1 MLFSS
6 LYFVSMH
13 VCVCTCE
20 RVCVCFF
27 CIVMNMYLI
36 CPIYK
41 ILYCLCLAHYQTNIQ
56 RLNSLYLQARPPVSL
71 KFWNLWTTESIQQR
85 ETTTISHQS
94 SKTVQDKAIFNIV
107 CLCGLTILRERLEE
121 TVLMFIFSHRNCNRF
136 MPSSHDSSGRV
147 CKQKYRQDIF
157 RSL

>member
-1 MLFSS
+1 MKWS
-6 LYFVSMH
+6 LLMSLSRETNGFRIFKCYLVVFILCPCM
-13 VCVCTCE
+13 CVCA
-20 RVCVCFF
+20 RVSVSVCFF
-27 CIVMNMYLI
+27 CIVMNMYLV

-56 RLNSLYLQARPPVSL
+56 RLNSLYLQAWPPVSL

-121 TVLMFIFSHRNCNRF
+121 TV
-136 MPSSHDSSGRV
+136 
-147 CKQKYRQDIF
+147 
-157 RSL
+157 